1 MRIMAAKSKRNLIL
15 CTWNVRSLVE
25 SFGEQMF
32 VQLTVPLRAYAGAYV
47 EEASVGKATLLD
59 TVNFASTHNPSVALL
74 GTAITVVLLWAAS
87 RFKVRVIPAH

>member
-1 MRIMAAKSKRNLIL
+1 M
-15 CTWNVRSLVE
+15 
-25 SFGEQMF
+25 
-32 VQLTVPLRAYAGAYV
+32 QLTVPLRAYAGAYV

-87 RFKVRVIPAH
+87 RFKV

>member
-1 MRIMAAKSKRNLIL
+1 
-15 CTWNVRSLVE
+15 
-25 SFGEQMF
+25 MF

-87 RFKVRVIPAH
+87 RFKVCVCVHHVCGDALERSHFYNYLKFYIKIR